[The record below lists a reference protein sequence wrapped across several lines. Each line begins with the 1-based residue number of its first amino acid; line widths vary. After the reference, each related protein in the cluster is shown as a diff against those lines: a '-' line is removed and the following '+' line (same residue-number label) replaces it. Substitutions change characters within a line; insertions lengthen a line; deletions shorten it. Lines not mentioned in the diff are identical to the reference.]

1 MVNSKPIAMY
11 SGPEHCL
18 QVVQEELS
26 TSFDVVRVEPYE
38 DQFHAQFTKS
48 DVLIDA
54 SMKVTINSEQIEKAS
69 NLRLIVTATTGA
81 THIDAKALSE
91 RGIPLL
97 TLKGETKF
105 LRNIT
110 PAAEHTWA
118 LLMACARQL
127 PSAISHVET
136 GLWNRT
142 EFPGLMLKDRTIGI
156 IGFGRIGRWVAKYAE
171 AFGMTIQF
179 HDPYT
184 TDAPDYAEETEL
196 PKLLQSSDIVT
207 THMHV
212 TDETR
217 GLLSR
222 ELLSEIKHGAIL
234 VNTARG
240 ELADENAILQLLK
253 SGQIA
258 AVGIDVLQDEPEITK
273 SELWKYSL
281 DHKNV
286 IITPHIGGYCP
297 DAVAKVVRFSCQLV
311 KKELLN

>member
-1 MVNSKPIAMY
+1 MDASAVA
-11 SGPEHCL
+11 
-18 QVVQEELS
+18 V
-26 TSFDVVRVEPYE
+26 
-38 DQFHAQFTKS
+38 
-48 DVLIDA
+48 DVLYFLPTID
-54 SMKVTINSEQIEKAS
+54 
-69 NLRLIVTATTGA
+69 
-81 THIDAKALSE
+81 
-91 RGIPLL
+91 
-97 TLKGETKF
+97 
-105 LRNIT
+105 
-110 PAAEHTWA
+110 
-118 LLMACARQL
+118 
-127 PSAISHVET
+127 
-136 GLWNRT
+136 
-142 EFPGLMLKDRTIGI
+142 
-156 IGFGRIGRWVAKYAE
+156 
-171 AFGMTIQF
+171 
-179 HDPYT
+179 
-184 TDAPDYAEETEL
+184 DAPDYAEETEL

-297 DAVAKVVRFSCQLV
+297 DAVTKVVQFSCQRV
-311 KKELLN
+311 KKELIH